1 MCIHPT
7 TLLEERQLTYQ
18 TLSEILYLIDD
29 IKRASNPDEFHL
41 LTEQAS
47 QLCIKLRYHYS
58 QAIPDLELDGGIS
71 LSKEER
77 NEPAPYCDRPD
88 VLNLLSQSL
97 EEFKRCYIQ
106 PGYIPQD

>member
-18 TLSEILYLIDD
+18 TLSEILYLLDD
-29 IKRASNPDEFHL
+29 IKRTSDPDEFHL

-47 QLCIKLRYHYS
+47 QLCIKLRYNYS
-58 QAIPDLELDGGIS
+58 QAIPDLELDGGIAT
-71 LSKEER
+71 SKEKRYEQC
-77 NEPAPYCDRPD
+77 PYCDLPD

-97 EEFKRCYIQ
+97 DDFKRHYIQ
-106 PGYIPQD
+106 PDCIPQD